1 MQVHHIQHGSVDLDV
16 IIVQFLLG
24 IYFYANSVVYNC

>member
-16 IIVQFLLG
+16 IIVQFFRYIFLCELC
-24 IYFYANSVVYNC
+24 SL